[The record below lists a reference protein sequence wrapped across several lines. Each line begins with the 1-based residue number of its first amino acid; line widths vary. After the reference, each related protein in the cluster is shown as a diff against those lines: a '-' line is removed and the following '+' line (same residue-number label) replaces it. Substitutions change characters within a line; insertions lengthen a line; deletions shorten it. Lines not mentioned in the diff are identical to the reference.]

1 MQPQP
6 HPELARAFA
15 LSEQGRNDEA
25 VAIIRDLAGRGDA
38 EAMFVLADMH
48 WRDEGDAG
56 NLALGRE
63 WFRRASEAGHP
74 IARRAYTNLLANGVA
89 GPRDWSQAMARLRE
103 EARGDARRGDML
115 ALIEAMDLTPT
126 GFVGRPPQGERLHDR
141 PEITIFRNL
150 FTPAECDFLMT
161 VAEPGFVGST
171 VVLSSGETAPDPIRT
186 SEDSTM
192 HWLIEDPAIHALN
205 RRLAAA
211 SGTLYEQ
218 GEPLLI
224 LRYRPG
230 QQYRKHCD
238 AIPGETN
245 QRFKTA
251 LVYLNEDYEGGETE
265 FSRIGVKVRGQRG
278 DGVVF
283 ANTLDGHRV
292 DPLSEHAG
300 LPVISGTKYLAS
312 RWIRGARHLPR
323 VG

>member
-6 HPELARAFA
+6 HPELSRAFA

-25 VAIIRDLAGRGDA
+25 VAIIRDLAARGDA

-48 WRDEGDAG
+48 WRDEGDVR
-56 NLALGRE
+56 NLATGRD
-63 WFRRASEAGHP
+63 WFRRASDAGHP

-89 GPRDWSQAMARLRE
+89 GARDWPQAMARLRE
-103 EARGDARRGDML
+103 EARGDSRRAEML
-115 ALIEAMDLTPT
+115 ALIEAMDLTQT
-126 GFVGRPPQGERLHDR
+126 GFITRPPQGERIHDR
-141 PEITIFRNL
+141 PEITIFRDL

-161 VAEPGFVGST
+161 VAEPGFAEST
-171 VVLSSGETAPDPIRT
+171 VVLHSGEVGRDPIRT
-186 SEDSTM
+186 SDDSTM

-238 AIPGETN
+238 AIPGEMN
-245 QRFKTA
+245 QRVKTA
-251 LVYLNEDYEGGETE
+251 LVYLNAEYEGGETE
-265 FSRIGVKVRGQRG
+265 FTQIDVKVRGQKG
-278 DGVVF
+278 DGLVF
-283 ANTLDGHRV
+283 TNTIDGKRY
-292 DPLSEHAG
+292 DPMAEHAG
-300 LPVISGTKYLAS
+300 LPVRSGTKYLAS